1 MPTKNPLHM
10 KTAFITG
17 ATSGIGEAI
26 ARRLAKEKI
35 RLILC
40 GRRTDVL
47 NTLGEELAAHTRVM
61 TLAFDQRDAK
71 AVKDAI
77 ASLREEFAQIDILIN
92 NAGNA
97 HGLDPLASGDIEDW
111 DAMMDSN
118 VKGLLY
124 VSRNIIPAMQAQR
137 SGHIVNISSV
147 AARQTYANGVVYC
160 ASKKAVDVI
169 SEGMRLE
176 LTEFGIKVTNIQP
189 GAVETNF
196 SSVRF
201 KGDDVRAAT
210 VYQGYQALT
219 ADDVADAVLY
229 CLQVPAHVT
238 ISDLTIYP
246 AAQSEPRTI
255 HRK

>member
-1 MPTKNPLHM
+1 M
-10 KTAFITG
+10 KTALITG
-17 ATSGIGEAI
+17 ATSGIGKATAEL
-26 ARRLAKEKI
+26 LAKQNY

-40 GRRTDVL
+40 GRRTEVL
-47 NTLGEELAAHTRVM
+47 DRLKSELSQITEVFS
-61 TLAFDQRDAK
+61 LNFDQRYLPEVRAAFEALPEDWK
-71 AVKDAI
+71 A
-77 ASLREEFAQIDILIN
+77 IDVLIN

-97 HGLDPLASGDIEDW
+97 HGLDSLADGNTDDW
-111 DAMMDSN
+111 DAMIDGN

-124 VSRNIIPAMQAQR
+124 VSKMIIPGMIKRQT
-137 SGHIVNISSV
+137 GHIVNISSV

-176 LTEFGIKVTNIQP
+176 LTDHGIKITNIQP
-189 GAVETNF
+189 GAVETDF

-201 KGDDVRAAT
+201 KGDEERAKT
-210 VYQGYQALT
+210 VYQGYEALK
-219 ADDVADAVLY
+219 AIDIADAIAY
-229 CLQVPAHVT
+229 CINAPKHVS
-238 ISDLTIYP
+238 ISDLTIFP